1 MPMAR
6 LAKYLENLA
15 TLLGETKSVHLMS
28 IEEGSTVP
36 VLAVEK
42 EAYPKV
48 VKRVNDVRNG
58 IGSEQA
64 QKAKR
69 AIESD
74 LVGDNAE
81 YGDLVVEGG
90 GKILRFPG
98 TTRTGDPEYGP
109 FSQDGT
115 LDGVPIA
122 VGGVNDPVPVHLQA
136 PDAIHNC
143 TASREV
149 AKSIGKH
156 LFTTT
161 LRVTGTGRWLRD
173 RDGVW
178 RMKAFR
184 INNYAELESES
195 LSVTTERLRK
205 IDADWK
211 LKADP
216 LGDLVALRRS

>member
-1 MPMAR
+1 MAR

-90 GKILRFPG
+90 G
-98 TTRTGDPEYGP
+98 
-109 FSQDGT
+109 QD
-115 LDGVPIA
+115 LEISW
-122 VGGVNDPVPVHLQA
+122 NDA
-136 PDAIHNC
+136 N
-143 TASREV
+143 
-149 AKSIGKH
+149 
-156 LFTTT
+156 
-161 LRVTGTGRWLRD
+161 GR
-173 RDGVW
+173 
-178 RMKAFR
+178 
-184 INNYAELESES
+184 S
-195 LSVTTERLRK
+195 
-205 IDADWK
+205 
-211 LKADP
+211 
-216 LGDLVALRRS
+216 